1 MTNSNGEKPSM
12 EELKDTIKEYVLKEF
27 LPGENP
33 SELTDSTP
41 LITGGIL
48 DSLATLKLVVFL
60 EERFHIKI
68 QAMRPRPIPMSQR
81 LFATPRIPAIAAKE
95 IPRKKGRR

>member
-1 MTNSNGEKPSM
+1 MSI
-12 EELKDTIKEYVLKEF
+12 EEVKEIIKGYVLEEF

-33 SELTDSTP
+33 AALTESTP

-60 EERFHIKI
+60 EERFQIKI
-68 QAMRPRPIPMSQR
+68 QAHETMVDYLNTISD
-81 LFATPRIPAIAAKE
+81 IAQLVNSK
-95 IPRKKGRR
+95 R

>member
-1 MTNSNGEKPSM
+1 MSM
-12 EELKDTIKEYVLKEF
+12 QEVKEIVRGYILNEF

-33 SELTDSTP
+33 AALTDSTP

-60 EERFHIKI
+60 EERFQIKI
-68 QAMRPRPIPMSQR
+68 QAHETMADYLNTVSD
-81 LFATPRIPAIAAKE
+81 IAQLVDSK
-95 IPRKKGRR
+95 R

>member
-12 EELKDTIKEYVLKEF
+12 EELKGTIKEYVLKEF

-41 LITGGIL
+41 HHYRRNPGFTGHPKACG
-48 DSLATLKLVVFL
+48 
-60 EERFHIKI
+60 
-68 QAMRPRPIPMSQR
+68 
-81 LFATPRIPAIAAKE
+81 
-95 IPRKKGRR
+95 IPRGTVSHQDTSA